1 MEKEIL
7 LKELEDNVSLYAAR
21 VQRGE
26 SFVVMKSSK
35 PIFRIS
41 PIDPNSEEWEEVI
54 DFTSIEKGGVKI
66 SEVLNRAYKNL

>member
-21 VQRGE
+21 VENGE
-26 SFVVMKSSK
+26 SFVVIKRSR

-41 PIDPNSEEWEEVI
+41 PIDASEEAWEEVI
-54 DFTSIEKGGVKI
+54 DFTEIQKGGVNI
-66 SEVLNRAYKNL
+66 SEVLNRL

>member
-21 VQRGE
+21 VERGE
-26 SFVVMKSSK
+26 SFVVMKRSK

-41 PIDPNSEEWEEVI
+41 PIDSSDEEWEEVI
-54 DFTSIEKGGVKI
+54 DFTTIKKDGVKI
-66 SEVLNRAYKNL
+66 SEVLDRLNG